1 MAGLRA
7 VPVSHVTRAS
17 DAPQNRAAAHRRSE
31 IRHKTEVISV
41 RVTPEQK
48 AEIAAWAVAHGKTT
62 SEALLFSFIV
72 TTIVEA
78 REQVAP

>member
-1 MAGLRA
+1 M
-7 VPVSHVTRAS
+7 
-17 DAPQNRAAAHRRSE
+17 
-31 IRHKTEVISV
+31 